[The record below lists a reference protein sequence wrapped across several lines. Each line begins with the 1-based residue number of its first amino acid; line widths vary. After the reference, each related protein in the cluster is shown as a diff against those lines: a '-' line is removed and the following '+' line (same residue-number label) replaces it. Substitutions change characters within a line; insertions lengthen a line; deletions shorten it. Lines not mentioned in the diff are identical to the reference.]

1 MVRHFAD
8 LRMPAERLLESA
20 VSTAQSGSGDEVVPL
35 SHHPR
40 RGSRAASSSTFPYGL
55 YRQKEYLPLLT
66 TTDRAGRAPEKL
78 LLPLTSGYEWPRLIL
93 LEGYRRKVREP
104 SAPYLRAISALR
116 GIVCGATELVPLFQD
131 LMVSDSVRLTVEG
144 HVESSEYLRSTMRS
158 LLKCS
163 DN

>member
-1 MVRHFAD
+1 MRLFRYGNVFAQASSQFCRHMDEYLVAD
-8 LRMPAERLLESA
+8 TRGISGLSISRRASEGAGICSVAMRMGGSSR
-20 VSTAQSGSGDEVVPL
+20 SGGSV

-93 LEGYRRKVREP
+93 LEGYRRKV
-104 SAPYLRAISALR
+104 
-116 GIVCGATELVPLFQD
+116 
-131 LMVSDSVRLTVEG
+131 
-144 HVESSEYLRSTMRS
+144 
-158 LLKCS
+158 
-163 DN
+163 